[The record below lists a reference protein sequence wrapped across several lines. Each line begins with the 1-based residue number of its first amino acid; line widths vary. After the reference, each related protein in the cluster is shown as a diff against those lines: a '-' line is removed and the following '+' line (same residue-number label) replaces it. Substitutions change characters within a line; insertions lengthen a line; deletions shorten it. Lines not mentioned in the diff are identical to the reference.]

1 MIFDKFRKKKAD
13 EISFPEP
20 MPVETNMGLP
30 EDLERFRVRPAEQR
44 LPEIRPERLS
54 EPRNDYP
61 VPELPPSKSV
71 DDLVAER
78 TQVNKIDLILQKL
91 ETIDT
96 RLRLMEEKTKKY

>member
-1 MIFDKFRKKKAD
+1 MIFDRFRKKKSD
-13 EISFPEP
+13 EVSFPEP
-20 MPVETNMGLP
+20 MPMERNMGLP
-30 EDLERFRVRPAEQR
+30 EDLERFRVRPVEQT
-44 LPEIRPERLS
+44 LPDRMPERLQ